1 MRAKLDYKKEMA
13 KTIVDEQRQI
23 EKDRTQYIM
32 KRVKERDNMINEMK
46 EAMKMDVEQQKE
58 IMALKKQD

>member
-1 MRAKLDYKKEMA
+1 MKQKLESKKELA

-32 KRVKERDNMINEMK
+32 KRVKERDTMINEMK

-58 IMALKKQD
+58 IMALKK

>member
-13 KTIVDEQRQI
+13 KTIVDEQQKI